1 LREDVIIL
9 NSGEEENP
17 LLLIHIDVGVVPTDR
32 IVGIDNNLCVVGEM
46 ATKAFAAVMQ
56 TVIKQKRN
64 IDVTADCF
72 ILLFIQLFSL
82 VLRGAQQKYCL

>member
-1 LREDVIIL
+1 
-9 NSGEEENP
+9 
-17 LLLIHIDVGVVPTDR
+17 LLIHIDVGVVPTDR

-46 ATKAFAAVMQ
+46 TTNAFAAVMQ
-56 TVIKQKRN
+56 AVIKQKRY

-82 VLRGAQQKYCL
+82 VLRVGSITKLLRMTTMYYWVLFVCLLS